1 MTVFITKRVALVFF
15 SYFILSCALY
25 AQTSQVGTPSNVEP
39 LPQVFT
45 PNAAELGK
53 YGKVPVSYFNG
64 LPNITIPLTEL
75 KGKNYDLPVYLTYHA
90 GGIKP
95 DEHAGPVGLGWSLHA
110 GGCINRIVN
119 GLKDEEDGAEL
130 AFFKQTHDYGPRP
143 SVIVEPEHP
152 PIDLFPVDGSIGGPG
167 LFYNWGLYHNTDWSS
182 SFHLDNFARNDE
194 PQDYEPDEFIVNIE
208 GLSASFYFDGDNGI
222 RIVSQTAE
230 EFSVT
235 YELSTYGPFAAE
247 EVYLLDEPLSYLKA
261 HHFTYIKKLILT
273 RGDGTRY
280 IFGGD
285 MSSIEF
291 CYQQDKRL
299 SDQRLVGTAS
309 TWYLT
314 KIELPGR
321 ENLNFTYEKHGFPI
335 VKKDVHS
342 KLYVH
347 YNDFRDTVVLNY
359 SEEVYTSESD
369 YSNLSLTILHP
380 SYLTRIENTMSG
392 DWLDFVNYQTDELES
407 DVSHDEFVAIMGGMT
422 GLDIDSFISEQNYHM
437 GVGAIN
443 SPTKR
448 IRLDYRGLEYQ
459 AIPGPPVIDPNNSVI
474 MPPDAPA
481 MKDRLRLDRI
491 IIGSKTYSDDPG
503 MEYRFNYDTQTL
515 PHSYNSKFTDHWG
528 YYTALRY
535 NDILKNRTS
544 ESDLFYRT
552 TLNSLMDQYR
562 APNAYKMQAEILK
575 EIVYPTGGYTKFE
588 YEPHYY
594 HRIASCFNPETQR
607 FDFSVR
613 YSPGMAGGLR
623 IKSITDSLTT
633 GKVEKRVFSYNN
645 SGILSGKPL
654 YGAVGRTILTTSN
667 YDVGL
672 FGERYLLYTGF
683 TDVTYRM
690 GSEHLINQLSP
701 TSGNHV
707 TYGSVTETFA
717 DNSSVTYY
725 YSDHLTVPD
734 SAPLWTESNINC
746 SLLLDPVTSM
756 QLGRGLL
763 LQVDYRDAQSNLVR
777 RETMTYKQPSATEYL
792 LAISKRNPAP
802 SGSLKR
808 VSVNRIAYY
817 HPCLLSKTVTTWPE
831 ESAAPITETETYTY
845 NDHRRIID
853 HTRTRGNDSESER
866 ILYAEDISQG
876 IYPTMTSAGYGGMV
890 IEKMALRNGTLTG
903 ASLTTWRRDS
913 TILYMHYVPDEVFR
927 AELESPLPINQWSP
941 FSGTSHSS
949 LYGAPELSF
958 LTYDSHRNITH
969 VKTHSGRHSYYLW
982 DEKGMNLNLITN
994 APEVMYQDFESS
1006 LSAVEGGYLSEKAK
1020 SGVVSLSFSCP
1031 NGVPYVVDYRKKT
1044 GSVWIYN
1051 RSAYTGPGMQIGSEG
1066 ALVDNIR
1073 IYPEGSQIETYTYNS
1088 PGLLRSITDARGLS
1102 RSFTY
1107 DWDRRLK
1114 GTYDNDGNQET
1125 TYQYHY
1131 RNNERDSTYAQ
1142 TAPYAGA
1149 NVMAITTYLDAGGLS
1164 PYNEE
1169 SWYDDFGRISLSKKK
1184 GASTFGNDIVQEFE
1198 YDDKGRLSKEWI
1210 PRSSVSFPPHIDE
1223 VLYSETVYDSS
1234 PLDRTKKKFG
1244 PGADWRIGNHSVRYT
1259 YLSNTLQSNSARFC
1273 RRYSVSF
1280 AQDGTA
1286 VINKSGFWP
1295 AGTLEVLKVTNE
1307 DGAESYSYKD
1317 MWGQEILR
1325 REEGLDTYYVYDDL
1339 GRLTAVFPPTLS
1351 DSLKIAI
1358 GTITES
1364 ECPEISDYAYLY
1376 RYDSRGRCIAKRLP
1390 GCEWTFYVY
1399 DDADRPVFEQDG
1411 NDRAAGRWK
1420 FVFTDSQDRECLKG
1434 TVSNLTLDPFANP
1447 LNGLTLDVSR
1457 SYPLANAGMYGYTLT
1472 GLTLSNPEMLVVN
1485 WWDDYSFLGKWS
1497 VPAANSL
1504 SVMYLQP
1511 DLGSPYG
1518 LRYNPSAAGLNT
1530 GTLTKVLGN
1539 NVGNQY
1545 LWSVSYY
1552 DKKGRIVQSKNNHL
1566 LGRMFSSRYGY
1577 DFAGHLTARENTY
1590 TLSGDILMET
1600 YTYSYDNCGRPLQ
1613 TSHKLGG
1620 SIPVVLKNIGYDS
1633 VGLVHSDNRTG
1644 NPALNTTYSYN
1655 DRDWL
1660 TSLKV
1665 GVNGGTFSEDLS
1677 YQSSADTLFTPRWG
1691 GDIALQE
1698 WSVGS
1703 QTDTSTH
1710 KYRFVYDSHSR
1721 LLDAD
1726 YSSNDS
1732 TFRFSRH
1739 YTYDNEGNLLTSN
1752 SAMSEKT
1759 FIYQGNLLQRISE
1772 IATYIDIG
1780 GDFLVPDP
1788 EVIEPGPD
1796 PVPNPNPDPN
1806 PKDPVIFDPVHPDPL
1821 IPDPVIEPS
1830 IEPEGTVPYY
1840 TYDAV
1845 GNMTYAKL
1853 EGINSVTYNILNL
1866 PQQVELSG
1874 LLTQTVCFQYG
1885 ADGTKLSRTLNPTQ
1899 YVQGVPRTYIG
1910 PLIMEGET
1918 PSILLV
1924 DGGYITFQLVAGH
1937 VVGTYHFYVTD
1948 HQGNIRAIVDE
1959 NGSIEKYYH
1968 YDPYGEV
1975 AYESLSSG
1983 PVNNY
1988 KYSGKEWDDKQK
2000 AYDFSAR
2007 MYMPGIARFTTM
2019 DPLCEKDPGHSPY
2032 LYCAGNPV
2040 NLVDPDGNQII
2051 PWALLYKE
2059 LSRLLETDG
2068 NSHNIK
2074 TAGYVMQHPFIA
2086 AKIGMP
2092 KWANGSISNVSSN
2105 YSINLS
2111 RKLGMSGME
2120 GSGQNA
2126 LRHTIWQAMITQ
2138 KYGVNHAQRVAAAHE
2153 DVKVDVKNRLFSTS
2167 LEADTAAD
2175 MLNNPIGQKIG
2186 SVAKGDNG
2194 ELVNEVL
2201 KIFHSEGLWIVT
2213 KLDDNTYH
2221 LDRKQLSY
2229 DELLQA
2235 QEYLKILK
2243 NNGLQK

>member
-1 MTVFITKRVALVFF
+1 MDAPPEGPPLGDPE
-15 SYFILSCALY
+15 SPLY
-25 AQTSQVGTPSNVEP
+25 
-39 LPQVFT
+39 
-45 PNAAELGK
+45 
-53 YGKVPVSYFNG
+53 
-64 LPNITIPLTEL
+64 
-75 KGKNYDLPVYLTYHA
+75 D
-90 GGIKP
+90 
-95 DEHAGPVGLGWSLHA
+95 
-110 GGCINRIVN
+110 
-119 GLKDEEDGAEL
+119 
-130 AFFKQTHDYGPRP
+130 
-143 SVIVEPEHP
+143 
-152 PIDLFPVDGSIGGPG
+152 GPG
-167 LFYNWGLYHNTDWSS
+167 LFYNWPYYHNTDWSDTDNLN
-182 SFHLDNFARNDE
+182 SFAINDT
-194 PQDYEPDEFIVNIE
+194 PLDYEPDEFIVNID
-208 GLSASFYFDGDNGI
+208 GLIASFYFDGANGI

-235 YELSTYGPFAAE
+235 YELDKKEAPVRLYTKGSSH
-247 EVYLLDEPLSYLKA
+247 LDANL
-261 HHFTYIKKLILT
+261 FTYIKTLT
-273 RGDGTRY
+273 LYKGDGVRY
-280 IFGGD
+280 TFGNSLD
-285 MSSIEF
+285 NIEF
-291 CYQQDKRL
+291 SYQQDTLL
-299 SDQRLVGTAS
+299 SAQRLVGAAN
-309 TWYLT
+309 TWYLSQ
-314 KIELPGR
+314 IAYPGG
-321 ENLNFTYEKHGFPI
+321 ETIDFTYEKHGFPI
-335 VKKDVHS
+335 VKTDVHS
-342 KLYVH
+342 KLWVH
-347 YNDFRDTVVLNY
+347 CTDISTLSGQSFYRTDEY
-359 SEEVYTSESD
+359 YTNGAN
-369 YSNLSLTILHP
+369 YSNLTLTILNP
-380 SYLTRIENTMSG
+380 SYLTRVENSMSG
-392 DWLDFVNYQTDELES
+392 DYLNFQIWKTDELES
-407 DVSHDEFVAIMGGMT
+407 DVTQSEFTHLMGGMS
-422 GLDIDSFISEQNYHM
+422 GLNIYTFLNEENYHM
-437 GVGAIN
+437 GVTDIIGPSSVI
-443 SPTKR
+443 S
-448 IRLDYRGLEYQ
+448 LHYRGLERMQEYMQ
-459 AIPGPPVIDPNNSVI
+459 GNIVPNNVVVNPDYPGPKP
-474 MPPDAPA
+474 
-481 MKDRLRLDRI
+481 RLRLDKVCFRQLTH
-491 IIGSKTYSDDPG
+491 GEYDR
-503 MEYRFNYDTQTL
+503 EYRFSYDTLSL
-515 PHSYNSKFTDHWG
+515 PPSYHSKFTDHWG
-528 YYTALRY
+528 YYTRRHHMDVLA
-535 NDILKNRTS
+535 NKTS
-544 ESDLFYRT
+544 ESDNFYKYS
-552 TLNSLMDQYR
+552 LNDTMAVRR
-562 APNAYKMQAEILK
+562 AADPEYMQAEILR
-575 EIVYPTGGYTKFE
+575 EIIYPTGGVRKFK
-588 YEPHYY
+588 YEPHTYE
-594 HRIASCFNPETQR
+594 RIASCFNPITQQ
-607 FDFSVR
+607 FDFTVR
-613 YSPGMAGGLR
+613 YEPGIAGGLR
-623 IKSITDSLTT
+623 IKTITDSLSANSIQQRTFT
-633 GKVEKRVFSYNN
+633 YNN

-654 YGAVGRTILTTSN
+654 YGATGRSRIAQS
-667 YDVGL
+667 YQDPGL
-672 FGERYLLYTGF
+672 FNDPINLEIGF
-683 TDVTYRM
+683 TDVRYRI
-690 GSEHLINQLSP
+690 GSERIINQLFP

-949 LYGAPELSF
+949 FYGAPELSF

-1044 GSVWIYN
+1044 SSVWIYN

-1125 TYQYHY
+1125 AYQYHY

-1149 NVMAITTYLDAGGLS
+1149 NVLATTTYLNAGGLS

-1210 PRSSVSFPPHIDE
+1210 PRSSVSFSPHIDE

-1552 DKKGRIVQSKNNHL
+1552 DKKGRVVQSKNNHL
-1566 LGRMFSSRYGY
+1566 LGRMFSSQYGY

-1590 TLSGDILMET
+1590 TLSGDFLSET
-1600 YTYSYDNCGRPLQ
+1600 YTYSFDNCGRPLQ
-1613 TSHKLGG
+1613 TVHTLGVG
-1620 SIPVVLKNIGYDS
+1620 TPVVLKDIIYDS
-1633 VGLVHSDNRTG
+1633 VGRVQSDGRTG
-1644 NPALNTTYSYN
+1644 NPALSTTYSYN

-1660 TSLKV
+1660 TSLNV
-1665 GVNGGTFSEDLS
+1665 GANGGTFSEVLNF
-1677 YQSSADTLFTPRWG
+1677 QSSADTLLTPRWG
-1691 GDIALQE
+1691 GDIASQQ
-1698 WSVGS
+1698 WSVGA
-1703 QTDTSTH
+1703 QTDTTTH
-1710 KYRFVYDSHSR
+1710 KYRFIYDNHSR
-1721 LLDAD
+1721 LLHANHT
-1726 YSSNDS
+1726 SNDT
-1732 TFRFSRH
+1732 TFRISRH
-1739 YTYDNEGNLLTSN
+1739 YTYDNEGNLLTS
-1752 SAMSEKT
+1752 SRPMSEKA

-1796 PVPNPNPDPN
+1796 PVPNPNPNPDPN

-1821 IPDPVIEPS
+1821 IPEPVIEPS

-2019 DPLCEKDPGHSPY
+2019 DPLCEQDPGHSPY

-2040 NLVDPDGNQII
+2040 NLVDPDGRN
-2051 PWALLYKE
+2051 PFVLGGLSAALDFGLQVGVNVIKG
-2059 LSRLLETDG
+2059 DG
-2068 NSHNIK
+2068 FVDAVKNVDITS
-2074 TAGYVMQHPFIA
+2074 VIA
-2086 AKIGMP
+2086 AGVMGAINPETSVARAIDIVLITADALFDVTKSQGFVLPGEGPNAKTTKEIAVDFVSAPFGIWVG
-2092 KWANGSISNVSSN
+2092 KSVSSRIASELKKEASSVATATWTKEMKHAAKKLSN
-2105 YSINLS
+2105 AANSKGIIVTEESIIGIS
-2111 RKLGMSGME
+2111 SKLGGEAIKAERPSCQSHGLLMYYEQGKRDE
-2120 GSGQNA
+2120 
-2126 LRHTIWQAMITQ
+2126 TEEDKE
-2138 KYGVNHAQRVAAAHE
+2138 KYG
-2153 DVKVDVKNRLFSTS
+2153 
-2167 LEADTAAD
+2167 
-2175 MLNNPIGQKIG
+2175 MYYNPH
-2186 SVAKGDNG
+2186 
-2194 ELVNEVL
+2194 
-2201 KIFHSEGLWIVT
+2201 F
-2213 KLDDNTYH
+2213 
-2221 LDRKQLSY
+2221 
-2229 DELLQA
+2229 
-2235 QEYLKILK
+2235 
-2243 NNGLQK
+2243 